1 VTPETAVQSLR
12 QQVATAQRVASL
24 RQRRASHGLVRL
36 ELYVHPDDRAAIKA
50 LAQQLHRTRTESK

>member
-1 VTPETAVQSLR
+1 MTPETAVQGR
-12 QQVATAQRVASL
+12 QQVAQRVAAL
-24 RQRRASHGLVRL
+24 RQRRASQGLVRL

>member
-1 VTPETAVQSLR
+1 MTPKT
-12 QQVATAQRVASL
+12 TQRVAAL
-24 RQRRASHGLVRL
+24 RQRRASQGLVRL